1 MPLLLALSMFL
12 LPVEEHA
19 IDLETISLGEAQRL
33 DGKPVV
39 FTLTIGAPAF
49 TLNGTTVVGP
59 GDTEDEIE
67 RTVHLPETDA
77 DRGDTITVR
86 GVLRV
91 VHHEAA
97 VVNRQFVPAW
107 DEIRVVR
114 ASLSD

>member
-1 MPLLLALSMFL
+1 MTILLVLSLFFS
-12 LPVEEHA
+12 PVDEHA
-19 IDLETISLGEAQRL
+19 IDLETITLGEAQRL
-33 DGKPVV
+33 DGKPV
-39 FTLTIGAPAF
+39 FLTLTIGAPVF

-59 GDTEDEIE
+59 GDMEDEIE

-77 DRGDTITVR
+77 DNGDTITVG

-107 DEIRVVR
+107 DEIRITKAKLVE
-114 ASLSD
+114 